1 MSVEIA
7 VDGDRTNADLLEF
20 DVDDISNLAKAA
32 LEVLLARVFREATN
46 VDLIR
51 LDKVYRK

>member
-20 DVDDISNLAKAA
+20 DVDNVPDLAETI
-32 LEVLLARVFREATN
+32 LEVFFASVFR
-46 VDLIR
+46 
-51 LDKVYRK
+51 